1 MRAWRSFCQLGI
13 LGGVLASVLHC
24 GSDSGSTFNN
34 GTNTAACT
42 SAYAGKCGVACTDDT
57 SCAAGLYCNGS
68 KVCAADCAPSVACA
82 DTNQS
87 CGANGTCAGGGGGG
101 SCGFSAC
108 DASDGTDGGFTILPD
123 GGKCGNIDITLAKT
137 EPYVLFVLDQSSSM
151 YIYKFPG
158 ESVDSNAS
166 TNGVNSR
173 WETLKTAL
181 LGANDQAASLVK
193 NLQGNAQLAVAL
205 YSGTDSNTGDGDNTR
220 FPTSQTT
227 DLVCPRFNGRS
238 FANAFP
244 GGLTFSDSSFQAISN
259 SLRPAGVDDDTP
271 TGYAIQTLV
280 GLDNSGAVVA
290 GSKGFASFDAK
301 TAPKLIVLV
310 TDGEAG
316 NCVNAQYSDNAT
328 GDTQQQQGAA
338 KTLAMV
344 QAAYRQKIST
354 FVIDIGGAA
363 VADAF
368 KEVANAGQGMDPDN
382 GTAKAFT
389 PQNATDL
396 TAQIQSVVT
405 NARSCTFQIDGT
417 IVAGQESSGTVL
429 VNGKAAPFG
438 TGWTDPTPS
447 SITLLGD
454 FCTTVKTDPNATL
467 KATFPCGAA
476 TTNVPK

>member
-13 LGGVLASVLHC
+13 LVGVVAASIHC

-42 SAYAGKCGVACTDDT
+42 TAYAGKCGTACTGDT
-57 SCAAGLYCNGS
+57 SCATGLYCNSS
-68 KVCAADCAPSVACA
+68 KICTADCAPSVACA
-82 DTNQS
+82 DVTLS
-87 CGANGTCAGGGGGG
+87 CASNGVCLSPGSGCGFGGCDGGDVPDGGG
-101 SCGFSAC
+101 
-108 DASDGTDGGFTILPD
+108 TLLPD
-123 GGKCGNIDITLAKT
+123 GGFCADIDITLAKT

-151 YIYKFPG
+151 FIYKFPG
-158 ESVDSNAS
+158 DSVDSNTSNNCANKS
-166 TNGVNSR
+166 CR

-181 LGANDQAASLVK
+181 LGADDNAPSLIK
-193 NLQGNAQLAVAL
+193 SLQGNAKLAVSL
-205 YSGTDSNTGDGDNTR
+205 YSGTDSDPNDGDNTH

-290 GSKGFASFDAK
+290 GSKGFASFDAG
-301 TAPKLIVLV
+301 TAPKVIVLV

-316 NCVNAQYSDNAT
+316 NCVSATYSDNAT
-328 GDTQQQQGAA
+328 SDTQQTQGAA
-338 KTLAMV
+338 KTLAVV
-344 QAAYRQKIST
+344 QAAYKQKIST
-354 FVIDIGGAA
+354 YVIDIGAA
-363 VADAF
+363 GLASSF
-368 KEVANAGQGMDPDN
+368 KNIANAGQGMDPDN
-382 GTAKAFT
+382 GTATAIAPT
-389 PQNATDL
+389 NASAL
-396 TAQIQSVVT
+396 TSAISSVVT
-405 NARSCTFQIDGT
+405 SSRSCTFQINGT
-417 IVAGQESSGTVL
+417 IVAGQEGSGTVL
-429 VNGKAAPFG
+429 VNGAAVPFG

-454 FCTTVKTDPNATL
+454 FCNTVKTDPNATL
-467 KATFPCGAA
+467 KATFPCGSAS
-476 TTNVPK
+476 VGIK